1 MEVIVMA
8 PLDDFFFGFALGF
21 VQILGK
27 TPTKELGLVGF
38 FMVFCHFL
46 LGPFQGWVSSNKKWE
61 KKILGKKTTQV
72 TATAC
77 APAQRSPDNRVKPGD
92 VSVGCTTKDREV

>member
-1 MEVIVMA
+1 MA

-21 VQILGK
+21 FQILGK
-27 TPTKELGLVGF
+27 KTQPKNLGGF

-46 LGPFQGWVSSNKKWE
+46 LGPFQGWVSSNKKWK

-92 VSVGCTTKDREV
+92 VSGGCSYKG